1 MICLKATG
9 VGVFSLGVLVLC
21 VSVGLDAA
29 PQQPSDVPAVSLDRI
44 REDLAKTP
52 ALKLDVQSQLPVA
65 TFRTSVEQRVYVLT
79 FEEQLHKEFDLNA
92 FQRQS
97 ADWASKCCGID
108 VGQVVKSIERARQR
122 QLARKAHEQVARE
135 LAEVEAASKKQ
146 FPD

>member
-1 MICLKATG
+1 M
-9 VGVFSLGVLVLC
+9 
-21 VSVGLDAA
+21 
-29 PQQPSDVPAVSLDRI
+29 
-44 REDLAKTP
+44 
-52 ALKLDVQSQLPVA
+52 QSQLPVA

-97 ADWASKCCGID
+97 ADWASKCCGLD